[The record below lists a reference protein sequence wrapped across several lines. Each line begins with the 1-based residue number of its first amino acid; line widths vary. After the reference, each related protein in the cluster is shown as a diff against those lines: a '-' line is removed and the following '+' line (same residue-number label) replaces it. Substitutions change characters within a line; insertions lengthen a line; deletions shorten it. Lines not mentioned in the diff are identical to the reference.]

1 MHLSLP
7 LCLARSLSKKPHF
20 LNTLSLNLQNKN
32 FTMKKILPIVCCLL
46 LFTFFAS
53 AQRYAV
59 IDSKYIL
66 EKLPEYKESQT
77 KLDQFSAQ
85 WQQEI
90 EKKQADLDKMYK
102 DYDAE
107 QVMLAD
113 NLKKKREDELFNK
126 EKEVRDLQKK
136 RFGFEGDL
144 FKKRQELIKPIQD
157 KVYVAIQK
165 LAVDKSYDFIL
176 DKSEGITVIFAD
188 PKLDKSDDVLKF
200 LGVK

>member
-1 MHLSLP
+1 
-7 LCLARSLSKKPHF
+7 
-20 LNTLSLNLQNKN
+20 
-32 FTMKKILPIVCCLL
+32 MKKILLIAYCLL
-46 LFTFFAS
+46 LIAFSAD

-66 EKLPEYKESQT
+66 DKLPEYKEAQT
-77 KLDQFSAQ
+77 RLDQFSEQ

-90 EKKQADLDKMYK
+90 DQKQALVDKMFK
-102 DYDAE
+102 EYDAE
-107 QVMLAD
+107 QVMLSD
-113 NLKKKREDELFNK
+113 VLKKKREDELYNK
-126 EKEVRDLQKK
+126 EKELRDLQKM

-157 KVYVAIQK
+157 RVFNAVQK
-165 LAVDKSYDFIL
+165 LAVDKQYDFIL

-188 PKLDKSDDVLKF
+188 PKLDKSADIIRN